1 MGIKHRADSG
11 FRKFRTL
18 IKVRFV
24 RTVKYF
30 EMPYVSYPRPLAASD
45 KDMPIIKKMS
55 IKKILSLIFILKTTL
70 IFSQN
75 CDCKSTFGW
84 VKETFENNDAGF
96 QYIIDKKGQ
105 ESYKIHNQIYFSRV
119 DKINKPKD
127 CESTIREWLAFFRKS
142 HVEFH
147 YLGEDNIEIEN
158 TEKINENVTIEN
170 EKIESPLH
178 KKYLESNEPFI
189 ERLNSKTLYLRIPS
203 FNSSEKSAIDNLI
216 EKYKNEILITENLI
230 IDIRNGTG
238 GSDNSYKNIL
248 PFIYTN
254 PIRMPSV
261 EFLSTPLNNRRM
273 YELATNTGFALEFGI
288 QSSEEDKAEFMK
300 NYLKLNNHLGEFVNL
315 NSSKINIY
323 KQDTIYKF
331 PKEVAILI
339 NENNVSTDEQFILE
353 SRQSKKVKLF
363 GTTTKGGLDM
373 SNLYVAKSE
382 NKEFVLVYALSRSL
396 RIPNMIVDDIGI
408 MPDFF
413 LDEEI
418 PEQEWIEFV
427 SEILNQ
433 Q

>member
-1 MGIKHRADSG
+1 
-11 FRKFRTL
+11 
-18 IKVRFV
+18 
-24 RTVKYF
+24 
-30 EMPYVSYPRPLAASD
+30 
-45 KDMPIIKKMS
+45 MS

-427 SEILNQ
+427 SEILNRQ
-433 Q
+433 

>member
-1 MGIKHRADSG
+1 
-11 FRKFRTL
+11 
-18 IKVRFV
+18 
-24 RTVKYF
+24 
-30 EMPYVSYPRPLAASD
+30 
-45 KDMPIIKKMS
+45 MS

-203 FNSSEKSAIDNLI
+203 FNSSEKSIIDNLI

-427 SEILNQ
+427 SEILNRQ
-433 Q
+433 